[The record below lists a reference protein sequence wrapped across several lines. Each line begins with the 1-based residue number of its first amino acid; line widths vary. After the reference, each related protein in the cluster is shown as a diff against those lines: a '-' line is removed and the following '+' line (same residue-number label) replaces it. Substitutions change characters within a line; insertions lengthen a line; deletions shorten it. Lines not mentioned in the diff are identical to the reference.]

1 VFITTTGYTYLYD
14 QLNRLLNTR
23 QHVFGTAS
31 GSYKGNWSQSN
42 TGTTDNYAETFRYD
56 ANGNILQLNRN
67 GNSQHPGGLAMDRL
81 NYTYRDGTNQLWS
94 VQDGIASGAYAGDI
108 DNQGGSNYSYDRI
121 GNLIGDVS
129 ENISQVN
136 WTVYGKI
143 GNIQKK
149 QAFLGYVYNA
159 GGERVVKQ
167 YLPYATNQCAEC
179 PPGTGI
185 DDLEVYE
192 RNTATPETYKASKT
206 ITFLSEYTDVR
217 YRDYSAII
225 EAGLAQCTPQCA
237 ARPPLASSDA
247 DIYIR
252 DATGNVLAVYHYDRK
267 TSQLR
272 WSEQHLYGSARL
284 GMYLPEKLVTSVS
297 TDSKQREVGYLGK
310 QVFELSN
317 HLGNVLATITDK
329 KLQVSLNTTSTAYF
343 EADVQ
348 TVQDYYAFGMQMP
361 GRKLSG
367 GYRYGFNG
375 KENDNEVK
383 GEGNQQDY
391 GFRFYDPR
399 VGRFLSLDPLQKNY
413 PFYTPYQFGGNSP
426 IANLDLDGREDI
438 WFMSWLIEMFV
449 EVKLKG
455 SNAGDNFSRT
465 VKQTNAAANN
475 NYGKFDETGKNG
487 SVQDQV
493 DANNLNVYKGKIQM
507 TAQVAKGGA
516 VGMAFAT
523 TPFIAAAAVTALP
536 ELFVAAGSKGAG
548 SYLIQKTVSAALDA
562 TAQKTITGKIDWADV
577 ASNFLPVKSKLGK
590 ALLTSFQ
597 ASTDYTSEDGW
608 QSVFAS
614 SDKNKKSMSDALVDA
629 FTSAAVDK
637 IFGNFNKQLEK
648 AFREKGLKGDKL
660 TQAVGKVVSAQ
671 SEYLQGALKV
681 AASEGLKDK
690 INDKPKK

>member
-1 VFITTTGYTYLYD
+1 MFNTTTGYTYLYD

-23 QHVFGTAS
+23 QHAFGAAS

-67 GNSQHPGGLAMDRL
+67 GNSQHPGGMAMDRL

-94 VQDGIASGAYAGDI
+94 VQDGIAAGAYAGDI

-167 YLPYATNQCAEC
+167 YLPYATNQCLGCDEN
-179 PPGTGI
+179 TGMV
-185 DDLEVYE
+185 DLEVYE
-192 RNTATPETYKASKT
+192 RNSNTPNIYKASKT

-217 YRDYSAII
+217 YNEYTAII

-237 ARPPLASSDA
+237 AQPALASSDA
-247 DIYIR
+247 DFYIR

-284 GMYLPEKLVTSVS
+284 GMYLPEKSVISVS
-297 TDSKQREVGYLGK
+297 TESKQREVGYLGK

-317 HLGNVLATITDK
+317 HLGNILATITDK

-375 KENDNEVK
+375 HEKDNEVS
-383 GEGNQQDY
+383 GEGNHLAFGDY
-391 GFRFYDPR
+391 GYDTRSGRRWNIEPNIIKYPNSSSYLVFANNPIIFTDPNGLDWILSTGNKVYWYAGKYGDTKNLLYIFKASSGMDKAIKQTTMPDGKIKKEIVNTQQAKYQTYTDVGPTPEGKYKVNLAPDPNR
-399 VGRFLSLDPLQKNY
+399 VAEADKKTGQLERNPA
-413 PFYTPYQFGGNSP
+413 GG
-426 IANLDLDGREDI
+426 
-438 WFMSWLIEMFV
+438 IEKIPAFV
-449 EVKLKG
+449 ENPNKPGYGWTYSDWGQNRARLESVNVTGATSDQRDLNSFYLHDSEKGYSHGCTEVETALFTKLKEYR
-455 SNAGDNFSRT
+455 NAGN
-465 VKQTNAAANN
+465 
-475 NYGKFDETGKNG
+475 
-487 SVQDQV
+487 
-493 DANNLNVYKGKIQM
+493 
-507 TAQVAKGGA
+507 
-516 VGMAFAT
+516 
-523 TPFIAAAAVTALP
+523 
-536 ELFVAAGSKGAG
+536 
-548 SYLIQKTVSAALDA
+548 
-562 TAQKTITGKIDWADV
+562 
-577 ASNFLPVKSKLGK
+577 
-590 ALLTSFQ
+590 TSI
-597 ASTDYTSEDGW
+597 E
-608 QSVFAS
+608 V
-614 SDKNKKSMSDALVDA
+614 
-629 FTSAAVDK
+629 
-637 IFGNFNKQLEK
+637 
-648 AFREKGLKGDKL
+648 
-660 TQAVGKVVSAQ
+660 
-671 SEYLQGALKV
+671 KV
-681 AASEGLKDK
+681 AYPDPEHKTNGGTKKEKTKKDE
-690 INDKPKK
+690 